1 MGRYFRIILQFIF
14 FAGLS
19 AGLLWMAFRGMS
31 LNALKEGI
39 KTSDNLFV
47 ILALVVGLLSYV
59 FRAMR
64 WQLLIQPLGF
74 TPRLWDVFNGLMSG
88 YLANFIFPRIGEVV
102 RCAALSRKATIP
114 ADKLIGTVIIE
125 RVVDLLCL
133 AIIALSFFM
142 FRLNLFVTLFEQGGD
157 YFSLSLER
165 FAFIIGA
172 VLIFLLL
179 LLCFVFFAFRRYVPQ
194 GRFRDKIKKWV
205 NGIMHGIKSLL
216 HLRNRMAFL
225 LLTLL
230 VWMSYFAMTWLL
242 FKAIPATSHL
252 SITDAMFILVIGSF
266 AFVIPA
272 QGGIGS
278 FHLIVSLGL
287 TVLGVLKSDGLVYA
301 TISHSTQSVFAI
313 LIGIMSFIAIFAG
326 LQYNTTRKSDKSI

>member
-1 MGRYFRIILQFIF
+1 MGRYFRIILQFLF

-19 AGLLWMAFRGMS
+19 VGLLWLAFRGMS
-31 LNALKEGI
+31 LNVLKEGI
-39 KTSDNLFV
+39 KTSDNFFV
-47 ILALVVGLLSYV
+47 ILALAAGLLSYV

-74 TPRLWDVFNGLMSG
+74 KPRLWDVFNGLMSG
-88 YLANFIFPRIGEVV
+88 YLANFVFPRIGEVV

-133 AIIALSFFM
+133 AIITISFFM
-142 FRLNLFVTLFEQGGD
+142 FRFNLFVTLFEQGGD
-157 YFSLSLER
+157 YFSMPLER
-165 FAFIIGA
+165 FAFVIGA
-172 VLIFLLL
+172 VLIFAVLF
-179 LLCFVFFAFRRYVPQ
+179 LCFVFFAFKRYVPQ
-194 GRFRDKIKKWV
+194 GKLRDKIKKWV
-205 NGIMHGIKSLL
+205 TGITQGIKALL
-216 HLRNRMAFL
+216 LLRNRVAFL
-225 LLTLL
+225 LLTFL

-242 FKAIPATSHL
+242 FKAIPATAHL
-252 SITDAMFILVIGSF
+252 SVTDAMFILVVGSF

-313 LIGIMSFIAIFAG
+313 LIGIISFIAIFAG
-326 LQYNTTRKSDKSI
+326 QRYNTTQKSDKSI